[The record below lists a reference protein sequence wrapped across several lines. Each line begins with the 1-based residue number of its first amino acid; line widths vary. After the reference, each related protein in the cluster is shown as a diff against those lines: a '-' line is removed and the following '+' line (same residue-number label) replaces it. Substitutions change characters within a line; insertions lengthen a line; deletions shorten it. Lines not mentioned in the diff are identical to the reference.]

1 MARAARSDG
10 SLPHPLP
17 LLREGS
23 SPSVGASPAWP
34 WTDGDVLPGH
44 WVKRTLD
51 VTVALSCLIVLLPL
65 MLLIGLAVKLSDA
78 GPILFR
84 WEILGRGARPIRSY
98 KFRTMVP
105 DAEGLEGTLRAQGH
119 NEMTSVMFKMR
130 HDPRVTPVGKIL
142 RKFSL
147 DELPSL
153 WSVVKGDMSLVGP
166 RPVLVAYGPH
176 LKDWHYSRFAMRPG
190 LTSPWI
196 TNGKGHVKDFD
207 AIAASDL
214 EYIRAWSF
222 RRDLVILY
230 ATAAYVF
237 SGSNY

>member
-1 MARAARSDG
+1 MLDFTV
-10 SLPHPLP
+10 SL
-17 LLREGS
+17 
-23 SPSVGASPAWP
+23 
-34 WTDGDVLPGH
+34 VL
-44 WVKRTLD
+44 
-51 VTVALSCLIVLLPL
+51 LIVLMPV
-65 MLLIGLAVKLSDA
+65 MLFIGLAVKLSHA

-105 DAEGLEGTLRAQGH
+105 DAEQLEETLRAQGQ
-119 NEMTSVMFKMR
+119 NEMTSVYFKMR
-130 HDPRVTPVGKIL
+130 DDPRVTSVGRIL

-166 RPVLVAYGPH
+166 RPVRLTEAKH
-176 LKDWHYSRFAMRPG
+176 LKDWHYSRFVVRPG

-196 TNGKGHVKDFD
+196 IDGKGDVKDFD
-207 AIAASDL
+207 TVAASDI
-214 EYIRAWSF
+214 EYIRTWSLWH
-222 RRDLVILY
+222 DLMILY
-230 ATAAYVF
+230 TTLLYVI

>member
-1 MARAARSDG
+1 MGGSAALPMAFSN
-10 SLPHPLP
+10 SLPEQWAKRILDFTVS
-17 LLREGS
+17 LLF
-23 SPSVGASPAWP
+23 
-34 WTDGDVLPGH
+34 
-44 WVKRTLD
+44 
-51 VTVALSCLIVLLPL
+51 LIVLMPV
-65 MLLIGLAVKLSDA
+65 MLLIGLAVKLSDS

-105 DAEGLEGTLRAQGH
+105 DAEQLENTLRAQGQ
-119 NEMTSVMFKMR
+119 NEMTSVYFKMR
-130 HDPRVTPVGKIL
+130 DDPRVTSLGRIL

-166 RPVLVAYGPH
+166 RPVRLTEAKH
-176 LKDWHYSRFAMRPG
+176 LKDWHYTRFAVRPG

-196 TNGKGHVKDFD
+196 IDGKGDIKDFD
-207 AIAASDL
+207 TVAASDI
-214 EYIRAWSF
+214 EYIRTWSVW
-222 RRDLVILY
+222 RDLTILY
-230 ATAAYVF
+230 ATAVYVI